1 MSSVDSG
8 ILVLADDLSGA
19 AEAAATLGTPVRI
32 LLTDSTSPLPHPEFA
47 ADASR
52 PDVAESPSDV
62 ADSSPDAAESSSD
75 VAVDLDCRY
84 LSPAEAGS
92 RTSTALAG
100 LGTGDSFTFVKVD
113 SLLRGN
119 ITAHLSAALERESGS
134 VIFAPALPQQNRT
147 VVDGVPF
154 LDGARLEA
162 TRAWNVEDGSP
173 PARLSDLC
181 PETPTPLGLKR
192 LRSSEPQKLAELFRS
207 ARLITAD
214 AETMGDLKLIVGLAR
229 STGATVIGSAAL
241 ARAFAETRQA
251 PPEPST
257 DPEASRSRTESAPA
271 TAPQDTA
278 EPAILFA
285 LGTAAERIEAQ
296 LAHLRAHAAVEVL
309 DIPADQVAVWSDDAR
324 SLAVVAEEVR
334 ARLAKGH
341 LVVRLTDSG
350 ESVDPRPLPGLLADL
365 LAQSLTDFGPMQLVA
380 TGGETARA
388 VLDRLGVRALD
399 VIREIHPGAVLSQVT
414 ATSAR
419 PNERTELCRVV
430 TRPGGQGDESS
441 LTLIHDALMRTST
454 RSASSPR
461 TSVRTTKE
469 NE

>member
-1 MSSVDSG
+1 MSSSDSG

-32 LLTDSTSPLPHPEFA
+32 LLNDSTSPLPLPEFA
-47 ADASR
+47 AEASR
-52 PDVAESPSDV
+52 REIV
-62 ADSSPDAAESSSD
+62 DSSADAAEPQSDGPESPSD

-100 LGTGDSFTFVKVD
+100 LGTKDSFTLVKVD

-119 ITAHLSAALERESGS
+119 ITAHLSAAAERSSGP

-147 VVDGVPF
+147 VVDGVPL
-154 LDGARLEA
+154 LDGVRLDA
-162 TRAWNVEDGSP
+162 TRAWSIEDGSP

-181 PETPTPLGLKR
+181 PDAPTPLELKR
-192 LRSSEPQKLAELFRS
+192 LRTSEPQKLAELFRS
-207 ARLITAD
+207 ARLVTAD
-214 AETMGDLKLIVGLAR
+214 AETMGDLKLIVDLAR
-229 STGATVIGSAAL
+229 STGGTVIGSAAL
-241 ARAFAETRQA
+241 ARAFAETRHA
-251 PPEPST
+251 PPGPPA
-257 DPEASRSRTESAPA
+257 DPGASRSHTESTPA
-271 TAPQDTA
+271 AAQQHTA
-278 EPAILFA
+278 EPPILFA
-285 LGTAAERIEAQ
+285 LGTAAERIGAQ
-296 LAHLRAHAAVEVL
+296 LARLRAHAAVDVL
-309 DIPADQVAVWSDDAR
+309 DIPADQVAAWSDDVEA
-324 SLAVVAEEVR
+324 LAVAAEEVR
-334 ARLAKGH
+334 ARLATGH

-350 ESVDPRPLPGLLADL
+350 NSVDPRPLPGLLADL
-365 LAQSLTDFGPMQLVA
+365 LARSLTGFGPVQLAA

-399 VIREIHPGAVLSQVT
+399 VLREIHPGAVLSQVT

-419 PNERTELCRVV
+419 SDERTELCRVV
-430 TRPGGQGDESS
+430 TRPGGQGEESS
-441 LTLIHDALMRTST
+441 LTLIHDALMRAPV